1 MEARRVVVMNRLD
14 LLGEIVLL
22 VLGLMAVAVMVAALP
37 WLAMGGPS

>member
-1 MEARRVVVMNRLD
+1 MNRLD

-22 VLGLMAVAVMVAALP
+22 VLGLMAVAVMAAALP